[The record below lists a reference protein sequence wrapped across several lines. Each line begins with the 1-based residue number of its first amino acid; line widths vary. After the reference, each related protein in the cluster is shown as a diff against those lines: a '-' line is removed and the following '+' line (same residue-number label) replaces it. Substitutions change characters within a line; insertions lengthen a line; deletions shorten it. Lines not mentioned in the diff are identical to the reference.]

1 MGVIMQEEG
10 HAMATAEQEVTI
22 GVGGLRFNVRYRQGN
37 DRGPS
42 LRIYGD
48 VEGKPVQLLR
58 FDCFEQRPHFH
69 YDPEGK
75 NNQLRMDK
83 TKVTD
88 PIAWSMDYLRG
99 NVASLVRI
107 AGYGELA
114 AQLDEGALTA
124 ALPTVEKALRD
135 SIPAALPRLE
145 ASGLCFAVEY
155 RNTRTDR
162 GPSLQVLGTVEGKP
176 VQLLRFD
183 CFENEPHF
191 HYDPDGKNNRIF
203 LNKARAADPIAW
215 TIDYLRGNVASLV
228 RIAGYGEVAERLD
241 EAALTAAMPGVE
253 KALRDSVPHG

>member
-1 MGVIMQEEG
+1 M
-10 HAMATAEQEVTI
+10 AEQGLTI
-22 GVGGLRFNVRYRQGN
+22 GVGELRFNVRYTHARTG
-37 DRGPS
+37 DHGPS

-58 FDCFEQRPHFH
+58 FDCFETQPHFH

-83 TKVTD
+83 TKVSD
-88 PIAWSMDYLRG
+88 PIAWSMAYLRG

-107 AGYGELA
+107 AGYSALA
-114 AQLDEGALTA
+114 EQLDEGALTA

-135 SIPAALPRLE
+135 SIPTDMSRME
-145 ASGLCFAVEY
+145 ASGLRFAVEY

-162 GPSLQVLGTVEGKP
+162 GPSLQVLGDVEGKR

-183 CFENEPHF
+183 CFEHEPHF

-203 LNKARAADPIAW
+203 LNTPRVSDPIVW
-215 TIDYLRGNVASLV
+215 SMDYLRGNFTSLV
-228 RIAGYGEVAERLD
+228 RIAGYGRLADRLD
-241 EAALTAAMPGVE
+241 EAALAGILPGVE
-253 KALRDSVPHG
+253 KALRDSVPRG

>member
-1 MGVIMQEEG
+1 M
-10 HAMATAEQEVTI
+10 AEQGLTI
-22 GVGGLRFNVRYRQGN
+22 GVSGLRFNVRYANVRTG

-58 FDCFEQRPHFH
+58 FDCFENQPHFH

-83 TKVTD
+83 ANVSD

-99 NVASLVRI
+99 NFTSLVRI
-107 AGYGELA
+107 AGYSALA
-114 AQLDEGALTA
+114 EQLDEGALTA

-135 SIPAALPRLE
+135 TIPAEMPGLQ
-145 ASGLCFAVEY
+145 ASGLCFEVEY

-162 GPSLQVLGTVEGKP
+162 GPSLQVLGDVDGKR

-191 HYDPDGKNNRIF
+191 HYDPQGKNNRIF
-203 LNKARAADPIAW
+203 LNKTRVSDPIAW
-215 TIDYLRGNVASLV
+215 SMDYLRGNFASLI
-228 RIAGYGEVAERLD
+228 RIAGYSGLADRLD
-241 EAALTAAMPGVE
+241 EAELTAALPGVE
-253 KALRDSVPHG
+253 KALRDSVPQA

>member
-1 MGVIMQEEG
+1 M
-10 HAMATAEQEVTI
+10 AEQGLTI
-22 GVGGLRFNVRYRQGN
+22 EVGGLCFNARYSKTN
-37 DRGPS
+37 TDRGPS
-42 LRIYGD
+42 LRIYGE
-48 VEGKPVQLLR
+48 VEGKRVQLLR
-58 FDCFEQRPHFH
+58 FDCFDTQPHFH

-107 AGYGELA
+107 AGYSALA
-114 AQLDEGALTA
+114 DQLDEGVLTA

-135 SIPAALPRLE
+135 SIPADMSAME
-145 ASGLCFAVEY
+145 ASGLCFTVEY

-162 GPSLQVLGTVEGKP
+162 GPSLQVLGDVDGKR

-191 HYDPDGKNNRIF
+191 HYDPEGKNNRIF
-203 LNKARAADPIAW
+203 LNKARVSDPIAW
-215 TIDYLRGNVASLV
+215 SMDYLRGNFTSLV
-228 RIAGYGEVAERLD
+228 RIAGYGGLADRLN
-241 EAALTAAMPGVE
+241 EAALTAALPGVE
-253 KALRDSVPHG
+253 KAMRDSVPRG

>member
-1 MGVIMQEEG
+1 M
-10 HAMATAEQEVTI
+10 AEQGLTI
-22 GVGGLRFNVRYRQGN
+22 GVSGLRFNVRYANVRTG

-58 FDCFEQRPHFH
+58 FDCFENQPHFH

-83 TKVTD
+83 ANVSD
-88 PIAWSMDYLRG
+88 PITWSMDYLRG
-99 NVASLVRI
+99 NFTSLVRI
-107 AGYGELA
+107 AGYSALA
-114 AQLDEGALTA
+114 EQLDEGALTA

-135 SIPAALPRLE
+135 TIPADMPGLQ

-162 GPSLQVLGTVEGKP
+162 GPSLQVLGDVDGKR

-191 HYDPDGKNNRIF
+191 HYDPQGKNNRIF
-203 LNKARAADPIAW
+203 LNKTRVSDPIAW
-215 TIDYLRGNVASLV
+215 SMDYLRGNFASLI
-228 RIAGYGEVAERLD
+228 RIAGYSGLADRLD
-241 EAALTAAMPGVE
+241 EAALTAALPGVE
-253 KALRDSVPHG
+253 KALRDSVPQA

>member
-1 MGVIMQEEG
+1 M
-10 HAMATAEQEVTI
+10 AEQQQGLTI
-22 GVGGLRFNVRYRQGN
+22 GVSGLRFNVRYANVRTG

-58 FDCFEQRPHFH
+58 FDCFENQPHFH

-83 TKVTD
+83 ANVSD
-88 PIAWSMDYLRG
+88 PITWSMDYLRG

-107 AGYGELA
+107 AGYSALA
-114 AQLDEGALTA
+114 DELDEGALSA

-135 SIPAALPRLE
+135 SIPMDMSRME
-145 ASGLCFAVEY
+145 ASGLCFEVEY

-162 GPSLQVLGTVEGKP
+162 GPSLQVLGEVDGKR

-183 CFENEPHF
+183 CFEHEPHF
-191 HYDPDGKNNRIF
+191 HYDPDGRNNRIF
-203 LNKARAADPIAW
+203 LNTTRVSDPIAW
-215 TIDYLRGNVASLV
+215 SMDYMRGNFTSLL
-228 RIAGYGEVAERLD
+228 RIAGYSGLADRLN
-241 EAALTAAMPGVE
+241 EEALTATLPGVE
-253 KALRDSVPHG
+253 KALRDSVPRG

>member
-1 MGVIMQEEG
+1 
-10 HAMATAEQEVTI
+10 MATAEQGLTI
-22 GVGGLRFNVRYRQGN
+22 GVSGLRFNVRYSKTN
-37 DRGPS
+37 TDRGPS

-58 FDCFEQRPHFH
+58 FDCFDQGPHFH
-69 YDPEGK
+69 YDPDGK

-83 TKVTD
+83 TKVSD
-88 PIAWSMDYLRG
+88 PISWSMDYLRG

-107 AGYGELA
+107 AGYSALA
-114 AQLDEGALTA
+114 EQLDEEMLAG

-135 SIPAALPRLE
+135 SIPADKPAME

-162 GPSLQVLGTVEGKP
+162 GPSLQILGDVDGKR

-183 CFENEPHF
+183 CFEHEPHF

-203 LNKARAADPIAW
+203 LNKARVSDPIAW

-228 RIAGYGEVAERLD
+228 RIAGYGQVANRLD
-241 EAALTAAMPGVE
+241 ESALTAALPGLE
-253 KALRDSVPHG
+253 KAMRESVPPG